1 MQLPESGERA
11 SGQGDQIRL
20 RGHMAVCGLRDDTG
34 NGACETIYGSEVEV
48 LAVGTTP
55 RA

>member
-1 MQLPESGERA
+1 MAMQLPESGERA

-20 RGHMAVCGLRDDTG
+20 RGTSTLRNDTG
-34 NGACETIYGSEVEV
+34 NGACETIYVSEVEV
-48 LAVGTTP
+48 LAAGTTP